1 MNLLFA
7 WRYFRT
13 GQKLSVI
20 NLIARISMVA
30 IGVGALSLVIVLSV
44 FNGFEDL
51 VKGLY
56 NDFYADIRVVP
67 AKGKRMILS
76 NTKLDSIRAIP
87 GIYGVSCFVEEK
99 AVLNGAFQAIVTV
112 KGVDSSYTRVTRINS
127 PEHLLRGTFTVGTV
141 DNPSIVVGAG
151 IENAAGVEV
160 EKYQYPAVLYLPNK
174 QAARLASEEGLNAY
188 SVKPAG
194 TFAVQQEFD
203 NKYIFTNLPFL
214 QFMLG
219 MQADEYS
226 GLEIKV
232 REDVGKVQQ
241 TLQQQL
247 GKEYQVETRYQQNM
261 GLYRVMKTEKWFI
274 YVILS
279 LILVVASFNIIGSL
293 TMLVLEKQK
302 DIAILKAMG
311 AGDVRIR
318 RIFLLEGLI
327 LGVLGGG
334 IGMLLA
340 VIICKAQIHFKL
352 LKLGGST
359 FIIDYYPVAIRW
371 MDLLLVG
378 ATILTITVI
387 AAWIPAY
394 RAGKRSF
401 SLRSSV

>member
-1 MNLLFA
+1 
-7 WRYFRT
+7 
-13 GQKLSVI
+13 
-20 NLIARISMVA
+20 MVA

-76 NTKLDSIRAIP
+76 NSKLDSIRAIS
-87 GIYGVSCFVEEK
+87 GIDGLSCVVEEK

-112 KGVDSSYTRVTRINS
+112 KGVDSSYTQVTRINS
-127 PEHLLRGTFTVGTV
+127 PEHLLRGTFTLGTV

-151 IENAAGVEV
+151 IENAAGLEV

-174 QAARLASEEGLNAY
+174 QAAKLASAEGLNAY

-219 MQADEYS
+219 MQTDEYS
-226 GLEIKV
+226 GLEIRV
-232 REDVGKVQQ
+232 REDAGKVQQ

-247 GKEYQVETRYQQNM
+247 GKDYQVETRYQQNM

-318 RIFLLEGLI
+318 RIFLLEGLM
-327 LGVLGGG
+327 LGVMGGG

-340 VIICKAQIHFKL
+340 VIICEAQIHFKL

-371 MDLLLVG
+371 TDLLMVG
-378 ATILTITVI
+378 ATILTITVV
-387 AAWIPAY
+387 AAWIPSY

-401 SLRSSV
+401 SLKSTG

>member
-1 MNLLFA
+1 
-7 WRYFRT
+7 
-13 GQKLSVI
+13 
-20 NLIARISMVA
+20 MVA

-67 AKGKRMILS
+67 ASGKRMIMR

-87 GIYGVSCFVEEK
+87 GIYGVSCVVEEK

-112 KGVDSSYTRVTRINS
+112 KGVDSSYTKVTRINS
-127 PEHLLRGTFTVGTV
+127 PAHLLRGAFSLGTV

-174 QAARLASEEGLNAY
+174 QAAKLASEDGLNAY

-232 REDVGKVQQ
+232 RDDAGTVQQ
-241 TLQQQL
+241 ALQKLL

-274 YVILS
+274 YIILS

-327 LGVLGGG
+327 LGVIGGG
-334 IGMLLA
+334 TGMLLA
-340 VIICKAQIHFKL
+340 VIICMAQIHFKL

-371 MDLLLVG
+371 NDLVLVG
-378 ATILTITVI
+378 ATILAITLI

-401 SLRSSV
+401 SLKSTG

>member
-13 GQKLSVI
+13 GQKVSVI

-67 AKGKRMILS
+67 AKGKRMMLS
-76 NTKLDSIRAIP
+76 NAKLDSIREIQ
-87 GIYGVSCFVEEK
+87 GIAGVSCVVEEK

-112 KGVDSSYTRVTRINS
+112 KGVDSCYTTVTRINS
-127 PEHLLRGTFTVGTV
+127 PEHLLRGTFALGTV
-141 DNPSIVVGAG
+141 ENPSIVVGAG

-174 QAARLASEEGLNAY
+174 QAAKLASEEGLNSY

-232 REDVGKVQQ
+232 REDAGKVQQ
-241 TLQQQL
+241 VLQQLL

-327 LGVLGGG
+327 LGVMGGG
-334 IGMLLA
+334 SGMLLA

-378 ATILTITVI
+378 TTILAITLI

-394 RAGKRSF
+394 RAGKRIF
-401 SLRSSV
+401 SLKSTG

>member
-1 MNLLFA
+1 
-7 WRYFRT
+7 
-13 GQKLSVI
+13 
-20 NLIARISMVA
+20 MVA

-67 AKGKRMILS
+67 ASGKRMIMR

-87 GIYGVSCFVEEK
+87 GIYGVSCVVEEK

-112 KGVDSSYTRVTRINS
+112 KGVDSSYTKVTRINS
-127 PEHLLRGTFTVGTV
+127 PEHLLRGAFTLGTV

-174 QAARLASEEGLNAY
+174 QAAKLASEDGLNAY

-232 REDVGKVQQ
+232 RDDAGTVQQ
-241 TLQQQL
+241 ALQKLL

-274 YVILS
+274 YIILS

-327 LGVLGGG
+327 LGVIGGG
-334 IGMLLA
+334 TGMLLA
-340 VIICKAQIHFKL
+340 VIICMAQIHFKL

-371 MDLLLVG
+371 NDLVLVG
-378 ATILTITVI
+378 ATILAITLI

-401 SLRSSV
+401 SLKSTG

>member
-76 NTKLDSIRAIP
+76 NSKLDSIRAIS
-87 GIYGVSCFVEEK
+87 GIDGLSCVVEEK

-112 KGVDSSYTRVTRINS
+112 KGVDSSYTQVTRINS
-127 PEHLLRGTFTVGTV
+127 PEHLLRGTFTLGTV

-151 IENAAGVEV
+151 IENAAGLEV

-174 QAARLASEEGLNAY
+174 QAAKLASAEGLNAY

-226 GLEIKV
+226 GLEIRV
-232 REDVGKVQQ
+232 REDAGKVQQ

-247 GKEYQVETRYQQNM
+247 GKDYQVETRYQQNM

-318 RIFLLEGLI
+318 RIFLLEGLM
-327 LGVLGGG
+327 LGVMGGG

-340 VIICKAQIHFKL
+340 VIICEAQIHFKL

-371 MDLLLVG
+371 TDLLMVG
-378 ATILTITVI
+378 ATILTITVV
-387 AAWIPAY
+387 AAWIPSY

-401 SLRSSV
+401 SLKSTG